1 MRQSR
6 GGANASGN
14 SRLAMVP
21 AWSADA
27 REGVRTIPS
36 MQDWNFD
43 FLRRQIVGIDSSF
56 DTPFGRRLMVYCD
69 YTASGRCLVFVE
81 RYLQTLQ
88 RSYANTHTEDDVTG
102 RSMSRLLHE
111 AEAMIKRAVN
121 AGPQGR
127 IVACGTG
134 ATGAIDKLQQILG
147 IALAPA
153 TRRTL
158 GEELRQFLG
167 DERFEE
173 FREFQR
179 AHQPV
184 VFVGPYEHHSN
195 EVTWRQG
202 LATVVEVNLASDGGM
217 DLAHLESL
225 LGDPQYRDRLRIG
238 SFSAASNVTG
248 MRTPVP
254 EVARL
259 LHRHGAYA
267 CFDYAA
273 SGPYAEIDMNPPR
286 DAGGDDPSIDAVF
299 LSPHKFLGGPGSSG
313 VLVFNERLYPR
324 DLPPSVAGGGT
335 VDYVSPLDQ
344 DFIADIEEREKA
356 GTPGVLQTLKA
367 ALALDLKRCIGAGRI
382 EAREHELVARA
393 LGRWGAHPRIE
404 VLGNPDPARRIGIV
418 SFNLLDPRGRYL
430 HPKFVTVLLNDLFG
444 IQSRAGCSCAGPY
457 GHRLLGIDQPTSE
470 LYRDWVRKGFQ
481 GIKPGWCR
489 VGLPLR
495 DGRRRVR
502 VRDGRGGVRRG
513 ARAPLP
519 AAVCVRRG
527 DGCVE
532 PPRVPRH
539 GRGAVAGGRARRGR
553 LRRDGAA
560 RGGAGSR
567 IYAGLP
573 RRGTSLGRT
582 TGRARPG
589 SRAREHGAIRRTTVL
604 QRRLTGFPS
613 IARRDA
619 GRRDARVAGEH
630 LQPFSSPPH
639 LTDTTD
645 AAPTRRPRVEEG
657 VSWKSQRC

>member
-1 MRQSR
+1 
-6 GGANASGN
+6 
-14 SRLAMVP
+14 
-21 AWSADA
+21 
-27 REGVRTIPS
+27 

-147 IALAPA
+147 IALPPA
-153 TRRTL
+153 TRRAL

-167 DERFEE
+167 DQRCEE

-202 LATVVEVNLASDGGM
+202 LATVVEVNLAGDGGM

-225 LGDPQYRDRLRIG
+225 LRDPQHRDRLRIG

-248 MRTPVP
+248 MRTPVR

-286 DAGGDDPSIDAVF
+286 DAGGDDASIDAVF

-335 VDYVSPLDQ
+335 VDYVSPLDE

-418 SFNLLDPRGRYL
+418 SFNLLDARGRYL

-489 VGLPLR
+489 VGFHYAMDDAEAAFVMDAVEFVAEHGHRFLRLYAFDAETGAWSHREYRGTDAALSLEAALAAGGCDETALPVAE
-495 DGRRRVR
+495 RVAR
-502 VRDGRGGVRRG
+502 YAACLAE
-513 ARAPLP
+513 ARAWSGRLDEPGP
-519 AAVCVRRG
+519 AAV
-527 DGCVE
+527 
-532 PPRVPRH
+532 H
-539 GRGAVAGGRARRGR
+539 GSTERFGE
-553 LRRDGAA
+553 LRFFNVD
-560 RGGAGSR
+560 
-567 IYAGLP
+567 
-573 RRGTSLGRT
+573 
-582 TGRARPG
+582 
-589 SRAREHGAIRRTTVL
+589 
-604 QRRLTGFPS
+604 
-613 IARRDA
+613 
-619 GRRDARVAGEH
+619 
-630 LQPFSSPPH
+630 
-639 LTDTTD
+639 
-645 AAPTRRPRVEEG
+645 
-657 VSWKSQRC
+657 

>member
-1 MRQSR
+1 
-6 GGANASGN
+6 
-14 SRLAMVP
+14 
-21 AWSADA
+21 
-27 REGVRTIPS
+27 
-36 MQDWNFD
+36 
-43 FLRRQIVGIDSSF
+43 
-56 DTPFGRRLMVYCD
+56 
-69 YTASGRCLVFVE
+69 
-81 RYLQTLQ
+81 
-88 RSYANTHTEDDVTG
+88 
-102 RSMSRLLHE
+102 
-111 AEAMIKRAVN
+111 
-121 AGPQGR
+121 
-127 IVACGTG
+127 
-134 ATGAIDKLQQILG
+134 
-147 IALAPA
+147 
-153 TRRTL
+153 
-158 GEELRQFLG
+158 
-167 DERFEE
+167 
-173 FREFQR
+173 
-179 AHQPV
+179 V

-225 LGDPQYRDRLRIG
+225 LVDPQYRDRLRIG

-248 MRTPVP
+248 MRTPVR

-273 SGPYAEIDMNPPR
+273 SGPYVEIDMSAPR
-286 DAGGDDPSIDAVF
+286 DADGGDPSLDAMF

-313 VLVFNERLYPR
+313 VLVFNERLYAR

-367 ALALDLKRCIGAGRI
+367 ALALDLKRRIGAGRI

-489 VGLPLR
+489 VGFHYAM
-495 DGRRRVR
+495 D
-502 VRDGRGGVRRG
+502 D
-513 ARAPLP
+513 AE
-519 AAVCVRRG
+519 AAFVM
-527 DGCVE
+527 DAVE
-532 PPRVPRH
+532 F
-539 GRGAVAGGRARRGR
+539 VA
-553 LRRDGAA
+553 
-560 RGGAGSR
+560 
-567 IYAGLP
+567 
-573 RRGTSLGRT
+573 
-582 TGRARPG
+582 
-589 SRAREHGAIRRTTVL
+589 EHGHRFL
-604 QRRLTGFPS
+604 RLYSFDAETG
-613 IARRDA
+613 AWTHREYR
-619 GRRDARVAGEH
+619 G
-630 LQPFSSPPH
+630 
-639 LTDTTD
+639 TD
-645 AAPTRRPRVEEG
+645 AALSLEAALAAGGCDETALPATQRMRRYADCLAQARSLADGLGEPAACGQEG
-657 VSWKSQRC
+657 SAARFGELQFFNVV